1 MDDTVTEVKRK
12 PGRPKKALEP
22 EGAPKAPAID
32 YSEYEF
38 TERDL
43 VKGLGDPVWRLN
55 NLYKIVD
62 KNTKVVTFRLN
73 AAQTK
78 LLRNLHSRNVILK
91 ARQMGFSTFIQL
103 LILDTAIFSP
113 NESGII
119 IAQDRETSE
128 AIFRDKI
135 RFAYD
140 SLPDAFKTAAPTDG
154 DPSKTAIAFTNGSII
169 EVRTS
174 ARGRTPTIL
183 HVSEF
188 GKIAAKDPSK
198 AREIVTGAITAV
210 ATKGLIFIE
219 STAEQ
224 GEEGEFYKMVT
235 TAIRLMEAGKKL
247 WKLEFKFHFFA
258 WWEDPSYVAPEGAA
272 VISPKDE
279 DYFAEVEARCGII
292 LTPERRTWYILYRDS
307 TYSGDQ
313 QMMYQEMPSYWE
325 EAFKVSL
332 EGAYF
337 TEQFRAMRKQDRIT
351 DVPYDPQYPVSTFW
365 DLGADDYTAIWF
377 IQARPGYYAVINYM
391 EDNGEPFNYFVE
403 LMDTLNYVYDY
414 HYLPHDSKAV
424 KQGKL
429 KNESPEEMLQELAP
443 HWRFWVI
450 DRIPDKTMAIAQARN
465 FLPLCVFDQSKC
477 KQGLR
482 HLENYR
488 KAWNDRANTWRA
500 TPKDGPETHASDAFL
515 QAGQAKAAGIF
526 GAVGGNGIDRDL
538 GEYFPEPNFNY

>member
-1 MDDTVTEVKRK
+1 MGEVLS
-12 PGRPKKALEP
+12 PKEEKKKLA
-22 EGAPKAPAID
+22 GID
-32 YSEYEF
+32 FSKYEF
-38 TERDL
+38 TKEDL

-62 KNTKVVTFRLN
+62 KKTKVVTFRLN

-78 LLRNLHSRNVILK
+78 LLKNLHNRNVILK

-103 LILDTAIFSP
+103 LILDTAMFSP
-113 NESGII
+113 NQSGII

-128 AIFRDKI
+128 AIFRDKLK
-135 RFAYD
+135 FAYD
-140 SLPDAFKTAAPTDG
+140 SLPEPFRISAPTDG
-154 DPSKTAIAFTNGSII
+154 EPSKTAIAFTNGSII

-188 GKIAAKDPSK
+188 GKIAAKDQAK
-198 AREIVTGAITAV
+198 AREIVTGAMTAV
-210 ATKGLIFIE
+210 AENGLIFVE

-224 GEEGEFYKMVT
+224 GEEGEFYKMVR
-235 TAIRLMEAGKKL
+235 TAIRLMEAGRKL

-258 WWEDPSYVAPEGAA
+258 WWEDPSYIAPVGSA

-279 DYFAEVEARCGII
+279 DYFSEVEARCGII
-292 LTPERRTWYILYRDS
+292 LSPEKRTWYVLYRDNM
-307 TYSGDQ
+307 YSGDQ

-337 TEQFRAMRKQDRIT
+337 TEQFRRLRKEDRIT

-377 IQARPGYYAVINYM
+377 IQARPGYFAVINYF
-391 EDNGEPFNYFVE
+391 EENGEPFSFFVE
-403 LMDTLNYVYDY
+403 LMDTLGYVYDY
-414 HYLPHDSKAV
+414 HYLPHDSRAV

-429 KNESPEEMLQELAP
+429 RNESPEEMLQELAP

-450 DRIPDKTMAIAQARN
+450 DRIPDKMMAIAQARN
-465 FLPLCVFDQSKC
+465 LLPLCIFDQSKC
-477 KQGLR
+477 KIGLR

-488 KAWNDRANTWRA
+488 KAWNERSGTWKS
-500 TPKDGPETHASDAFL
+500 TPKDGIETHGSDAFL
-515 QAGQAKAAGIF
+515 QAAQAKAAGIF
-526 GAVGGNGIDRDL
+526 GTVGGNGIDTDL
-538 GEYFPEPNFNY
+538 ALGGAIYEPNYNY